1 MKSARTLIGLPVILE
16 CRPLGYVCQATPDE
30 QLNHL
35 ERIYFSSG
43 TGARM
48 IERSQVDAIGD
59 VAILVHAPG
68 KRAQLP
74 EAFWPRRAISTDG
87 ARLGAITDAL
97 IDEDTLNID
106 MLELSRGLFDD
117 FSSGRVRI
125 GRFSVRAGGE
135 VVIDTPEGGK
145 EA

>member
-1 MKSARTLIGLPVILE
+1 MKSAKSLIGLPVIFE
-16 CRPLGYVCQATPDE
+16 CQPLGYVCQAMPDE
-30 QLNHL
+30 RLQHL

-43 TGARM
+43 TGARV
-48 IERSQVDAIGD
+48 IERSHVDALGE
-59 VAILVHAPG
+59 VAMLVHAPG

-74 EAFWPRRAISTDG
+74 EPFWPRRALSTDG

-97 IDEDTLNID
+97 IDEDTLEIH

-135 VVIDTPEGGK
+135 VVIDTPEGGE

>member
-1 MKSARTLIGLPVILE
+1 MKSARALIGLPVVLD

-30 QLNHL
+30 RLSHI
-35 ERIYFSSG
+35 ERIYFSAG

-48 IERSQVDAIGD
+48 IERDQVDAIGD
-59 VAILVHAPG
+59 VAIRVNAPG

-74 EAFWPRRAISTDG
+74 ETFWPRRAISTDG

-97 IDEDTLNID
+97 IDEETLDIH

-125 GRFSVRAGGE
+125 GRFSVMASGE
-135 VVIDTPEGGK
+135 VVIDTPEGGE

>member
-16 CRPLGYVCQATPDE
+16 CKPLGYICQATPDE
-30 QLNHL
+30 RLDHL

-48 IERSQVDAIGD
+48 IERDQVDAIGE
-59 VAILVHAPG
+59 VAMLVHAPG

-74 EAFWPRRAISTDG
+74 ESFWPRRAISTDG

-97 IDEDTLNID
+97 IDEDTLEIH

-135 VVIDTPEGGK
+135 VVIDTPEGGE

>member
-16 CRPLGYVCQATPDE
+16 CKPLGYICQATPDE
-30 QLNHL
+30 
-35 ERIYFSSG
+35 R
-43 TGARM
+43 
-48 IERSQVDAIGD
+48 
-59 VAILVHAPG
+59 G

-74 EAFWPRRAISTDG
+74 ESFWPRRAISTDG

-97 IDEDTLNID
+97 IDEDTLEIH

-135 VVIDTPEGGK
+135 VVIDTPEGGE